1 MTNPLQKYVDA
12 LDNPVPYKQKAI
24 TTKVAQY
31 ILKALDY
38 LYIYSQKNDSPAL
51 VEQPLHD
58 ETEADMIDIIQY
70 APEEES
76 DGQIT
81 E

>member
-12 LDNPVPYKQKAI
+12 LDNPVPYQQKQI
-24 TTKVAQY
+24 TPRVAQY

-38 LYIYSQKNDSPAL
+38 LHIYSQKHDAPLL

-58 ETEADMIDIIQY
+58 QTEADMIDIIQY

-76 DGQIT
+76 NGETQ
-81 E
+81 

>member
-12 LDNPVPYKQKAI
+12 LDNPVPYKQKQI
-24 TTKVAQY
+24 TPRVAQY
-31 ILKALDY
+31 LLKALDY
-38 LYIYSQKNDSPAL
+38 LHIYSTERNVSAL

-58 ETEADMIDIIQY
+58 QTEADMVDIIQY

-76 DGQIT
+76 DGQVT